1 MMASPLPPP
10 ARSAYNPPMAE
21 IINLRLAR
29 KAKARDTA
37 EKTAATNRAK
47 FGVTKGERQ
56 IRAAEDA
63 RLTRTVDGAKL
74 DKDED

>member
-1 MMASPLPPP
+1 MLYDRA
-10 ARSAYNPPMAE
+10 MAE

-37 EKTAATNRAK
+37 EKTAQANRAK

-56 IRAAEDA
+56 IRAAEGA
-63 RLTRTVDGAKL
+63 RLTRIVDSAKL
-74 DKDED
+74 DKDQN